1 MDIWNGLNKAFTL
14 SYDDGIESD
23 KRLLEII
30 NYYGIKCTFNLNSG
44 LIGDGG
50 SWMNKDF
57 EVRRLPL
64 DGLKELYA
72 GHEIA
77 VHGTKHLAPPEL
89 SDKELDEEFA
99 GDIKRLTKLCGTKP
113 VGMAYAY
120 GAFDDRIVDYLKSIG
135 LKYGRTVWESL
146 NFDLQDDLLRF
157 RPTCHHDNEKVFEL
171 LDEFV
176 DKPDDTPQLFY
187 MWGHSYEY
195 DGNRNWDRLER
206 ICERIAGRKD
216 VFIGTNREVFGVD
229 NDVR

>member
-23 KRLLEII
+23 RRLLEII

-50 SWMNKDF
+50 SWKNKDF

-64 DGLKELYA
+64 EGLGELYA

-89 SDKELDEEFA
+89 SDDELKEELA
-99 GDIKRLTKLCGTKP
+99 GDRDRLEELFGVRP

-120 GAFDDRIVDYLKSIG
+120 GAFDDRTVDYLSSIG
-135 LKYGRTVWESL
+135 IRYARTVWDSMGFGL
-146 NFDLQDDLLRF
+146 QTDLMRF

-171 LDEFV
+171 LDEFL
-176 DKPDDTPQLFY
+176 DGPKEEPQLFY
-187 MWGHSYEY
+187 LWGHSYEF
-195 DGNRNWDRLER
+195 DGNGNWDRLEK
-206 ICERIAGRKD
+206 ICKRVSGRKD
-216 VFIGTNREVFGVD
+216 IFFGTNREVFGL
-229 NDVR
+229 